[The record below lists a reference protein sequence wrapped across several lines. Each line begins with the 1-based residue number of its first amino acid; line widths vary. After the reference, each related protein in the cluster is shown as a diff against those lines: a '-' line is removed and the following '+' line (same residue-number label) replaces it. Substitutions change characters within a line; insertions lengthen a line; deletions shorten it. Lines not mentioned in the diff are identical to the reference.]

1 MAYWLTKWF
10 FGQTT
15 DKKKQRSS
23 GSKRHFDSLERREML
38 ATDVA
43 VQAPP
48 AANTVEAPATPSPA
62 AVASQSAGQS
72 NQQFVAQVYQEFLNR
87 APDPAGAAYWAN
99 FLNSAGSSQVNLRQE
114 MVATIIASPEYRQD
128 VVTQIYED
136 FLNRAPDAA
145 GLSFWSNQMASLGES
160 AVLANIL
167 ATPEYQALQ
176 GGTPQGLVNGLYTDL
191 LGRAPDAA
199 GQAYWL
205 NQFGTAASG
214 NGGSNLG
221 LYNNGTAAFI
231 QQMLNTHEGQL
242 LLLNNSA
249 DSALSKLTGHGFN
262 QLFFQ
267 GNLNQVAQNQFFADY
282 QANPSFELA
291 LEQLLAQGGYFQSS
305 TGSVNSGG
313 NAGGVNAPL
322 GSGDVPPAGYP
333 MPTTGGANIA

>member
-1 MAYWLTKWF
+1 MANWLTKWF
-10 FGQTT
+10 FGQTN
-15 DKKKQRSS
+15 DKKKRRSS
-23 GSKRHFDSLERREML
+23 ESRRNFDSLERREML
-38 ATDVA
+38 ATDVVA
-43 VQAPP
+43 QAPP
-48 AANTVEAPATPSPA
+48 TAPPATPSPA

-87 APDPAGAAYWAN
+87 APDPAGEAYWAN
-99 FLNSAGSSQVNLRQE
+99 FLSSANKPQANLRQE

-191 LGRAPDAA
+191 LGRTPDAA

-291 LEQLLAQGGYFQSS
+291 LEQLLAQGGYYQSS
-305 TGSVNSGG
+305 TGSVTSGAG
-313 NAGGVNAPL
+313 ANAGGVSPPL